1 MTASIPPPSPAADPQ
16 PRPHR
21 PRRPSTPIVVAV
33 AVIGA
38 LVVAG
43 GIVLLARSPGPPGA
57 PGTPR
62 ATASTCGDPCSE
74 IRPRVEVTWTAP
86 SDGGEVTGYR
96 VQRDGEPLPGAG
108 AIDPASRRP
117 DRRQRGARPDL
128 HLPRHRVR
136 RGGEFTP
143 VLRGHRRD
151 RTPRGRPRP
160 TRRRLRRAPEGSF
173 RSLVGRHV
181 GHRPAGGRAN
191 ATPTSGRSHRRAPP
205 RTPPVPRRGRHRTAS
220 SGPMSGDGEGR
231 SQARMP
237 GAVAA
242 RRSRHRSRS
251 ICGPSTP
258 PPRARSGGFDRSRAW
273 SRSDSCA
280 RVSDRRRA
288 RSR

>member
-33 AVIGA
+33 AVTGA

-43 GIVLLARSPGPPGA
+43 GLVLLARSPGPPGA

-108 AIDPASRRP
+108 AIDPASVVLIDDSVELGRTYTY
-117 DRRQRGARPDL
+117 
-128 HLPRHRVR
+128 RVIAF
-136 RGGEFTP
+136 GEEGSSP
-143 VLRGHRRD
+143 PSSEVIARD

-181 GHRPAGGRAN
+181 GHRPA
-191 ATPTSGRSHRRAPP
+191 SGRQ
-205 RTPPVPRRGRHRTAS
+205 TRHR
-220 SGPMSGDGEGR
+220 PVDVRIDVLPPGR
-231 SQARMP
+231 RLSHDVGGTGRRPPAR
-237 GAVAA
+237 
-242 RRSRHRSRS
+242 
-251 ICGPSTP
+251 
-258 PPRARSGGFDRSRAW
+258 
-273 SRSDSCA
+273 
-280 RVSDRRRA
+280 
-288 RSR
+288 